1 LFSETGVNA
10 YRPVKT
16 KAVKFGEKATD
27 APMSDKE
34 TYEALP
40 KALEESPIVQTSN
53 TARTSIETAG
63 DSETLRENVR
73 NANPNGFSS
82 INGGVDVEAAEA
94 EFATLQRELSGLSHT
109 SRRLSR
115 SHSKH
120 KENVEKHET
129 DVERI
134 GSSGSTTEEQD
145 EPFDLET
152 TLRGNHTVSY
162 FMVVI
167 PGLNCMQDPPDSEY
181 TRLATTVELFGF
193 SIFKPIWDIDR

>member
-1 LFSETGVNA
+1 VNA
-10 YRPVKT
+10 YRPVQT

-40 KALEESPIVQTSN
+40 KTLESPIVQTSN

-63 DSETLRENVR
+63 DSETLRENAR
-73 NANPNGFSS
+73 NANPNGFSV
-82 INGGVDVEAAEA
+82 NGGVDVKAAEA

-115 SHSKH
+115 SHSKR
-120 KENVEKHET
+120 KENAEKHET

-134 GSSGSTTEEQD
+134 GSSGSTIEEQD

-152 TLRGNHTVSY
+152 TLRGNHMVSY
-162 FMVVI
+162 FIDV
-167 PGLNCMQDPPDSEY
+167 Y
-181 TRLATTVELFGF
+181 
-193 SIFKPIWDIDR
+193 FKPRLHRFYRTRNICDYPQRWEFLEFFNI